1 MALRRRH
8 TKIVCTV
15 GPACGDQ
22 ETLFQMIRAGMDVA
36 RFNFSHGTHEEHGA
50 RMENLRWAA
59 RRAGKRIG
67 IMLDTRGPEIRLGE
81 FQDGKAYLEE
91 GSRFVLT
98 AEKILGNSKQ
108 ASVSFPKLSE
118 IVSPGTL
125 ILLDDG
131 NIQLEALEAGDGVIV
146 TRVLN
151 SGWISD
157 RKKVA
162 VPGSRIEGLPAVS
175 EKDKA
180 DIRFGVEHGIDFV
193 AASFI
198 RSADD
203 VLDVRRVLEELGSK
217 AQIIAKVES
226 VAGVNALEEILKA
239 ADGLMVARGD
249 LGVEYPP
256 EEIPGLQKK
265 MINLANRLGKPVI
278 TATQMLESM
287 IENPRATRAEA
298 SDVANAILDGTDA
311 VMLSG
316 ETASGKYPV
325 EAVKFMAKVALEA
338 EKLLDTE
345 AFMSKYSGTIANVT
359 EAVSRSAVECAIVL
373 GASAIITPTESGY
386 TARMVARFRPR
397 IPVFA
402 VTPHEETCGWLTC
415 VWGVETVM
423 GPKMPEHFL
432 GPEDTSDAKEVRD
445 AERHGTAEESVQSK
459 DAGLSGAQAGH
470 GQTGDVSD
478 MAISVLREKGLIED
492 GALCVVTKGVP
503 QGVSGTTNVMEIR
516 TVGDVLLK
524 GSGIGQMAVSGKV
537 VVAETGEEAVSKA
550 FPGCILV
557 ARATDKAF
565 VPALRKAAALIME
578 QGGLT
583 SDGAIAALHLNI
595 PAVVGAVNATKLL
608 KNGDIV
614 TVDGARGVVYRGVA
628 RVR

>member
-1 MALRRRH
+1 MAVNRRR
-8 TKIVCTV
+8 TKIVCTI
-15 GPACGDQ
+15 GPSCGEQ

-50 RMENLRWAA
+50 RMESLKWAA
-59 RRAGKRIG
+59 NRAGKRIG

-81 FQDGKAYLEE
+81 FEGGKAYLEE
-91 GSRFVLT
+91 GSRFTLT
-98 AEKILGNSKQ
+98 AEPTPGNSKQ
-108 ASVSFPKLSE
+108 ACVSFPRLSE
-118 IVSPGTL
+118 VVSPGTL

-131 NIQLEALEAGDGVIV
+131 NIQLETLEAGDGVIV

-157 RKKVA
+157 RKKVS

-180 DIRFGVEHGIDFV
+180 DIKFGVENGIDFV
-193 AASFI
+193 AASFV

-203 VLDVRRVLEELGSK
+203 VLDVRRVLEELDSK

-226 VAGVNALEEILKA
+226 VYGVNSVEEILKA

-256 EEIPGLQKK
+256 EEIPVLQKK

-287 IENPRATRAEA
+287 IDHPRATRAEA
-298 SDVANAILDGTDA
+298 SDIANAILDGTDA

-325 EAVKFMAKVALEA
+325 EAVKFMSRVALQA
-338 EKLLDTE
+338 EKLLDHE
-345 AFMSKYSGTIANVT
+345 AFLSRCTGTTTNVT
-359 EAVSRSAVECAIVL
+359 EAVSRSAVESAMAL

-386 TARMVARFRPR
+386 TARMVARFRPD

-423 GPKMPEHFL
+423 GPRMSGNL
-432 GPEDTSDAKEVRD
+432 VGSEDTDDVLDAGRAWMAGD
-445 AERHGTAEESVQSK
+445 AAKSK
-459 DAGLSGAQAGH
+459 DTGNPGTDT
-470 GQTGDVSD
+470 GQGQPGDVSD
-478 MAISVLREKGLIED
+478 MAINVLREKGLIED

-516 TVGDVLLK
+516 TVGDVVLK

-537 VVAETGEEAVSKA
+537 VVADTGEEAVDKA

-557 ARATDKAF
+557 APATDKSF

-583 SDGAIAALHLNI
+583 SDGAIAALHLSI
-595 PAVVGAVNATKLL
+595 PAVVGARNATKIL

-614 TVDGARGVVYRGVA
+614 TVDGERGVVYRGVA

>member
-1 MALRRRH
+1 LY
-8 TKIVCTV
+8 
-15 GPACGDQ
+15 
-22 ETLFQMIRAGMDVA
+22 QMIRAGMDVA
-36 RFNFSHGTHEEHGA
+36 RFNFSHGTHEEHGM

-59 RRAGKRIG
+59 ERAGKRIG
-67 IMLDTRGPEIRLGE
+67 LMLDTKGPEIRLGE
-81 FQDGKAYLEE
+81 FQGGKAFLEE
-91 GSRFVLT
+91 GSRFTLT
-98 AEKILGNSKQ
+98 AEKILGNDEQ
-108 ASVSFPKLSE
+108 ASVSFANLPGV
-118 IVSPGTL
+118 VSPGSL

-131 NIQLEALEAGDGVIV
+131 NVQLEVMEIGKGFII

-162 VPGSRIEGLPAVS
+162 IPGSRIEGLPAVS
-175 EKDKA
+175 EQDKE
-180 DIRFGVEHGIDFV
+180 DIMFGVENGIDFV
-193 AASFI
+193 AASFV

-203 VLDVRRVLEELGSK
+203 VLDVRRVLEELNSK
-217 AQIIAKVES
+217 ARIIAKVES
-226 VAGVNALEEILKA
+226 VYGVNALEEILKA

-256 EEIPGLQKK
+256 EEIPVLQKK
-265 MINLANRLGKPVI
+265 MISMANRLGKPVI

-316 ETASGKYPV
+316 ETALGKYPV
-325 EAVKFMAKVALEA
+325 EAVKFMARVALQA
-338 EKLLDTE
+338 EGFLDHE
-345 AFMSKYSGTIANVT
+345 VFISRSKGTTTNVT
-359 EAVSRSAVECAIVL
+359 EAVSRSAVESAIAL

-386 TARMVARFRPR
+386 TARMVARFRPE

-402 VTPHEETCGWLTC
+402 VTPHDETCGWLTC

-423 GPKMPEHFL
+423 GPRMSGALP
-432 GPEDTSDAKEVRD
+432 GSGNSGDAGDVRD
-445 AERHGTAEESVQSK
+445 AREARRDWTGGNAGRRKDSGVLGTAGRGQLG
-459 DAGLSGAQAGH
+459 DALPGDVLP
-470 GQTGDVSD
+470 GDVSD
-478 MAISVLREKGLIED
+478 MAIDVLREKGLIED

-516 TVGDVLLK
+516 TVGDVVLQ

-537 VVAETGEEAVSKA
+537 VVAATGEEAVDKA

-557 ARATDKAF
+557 APATDKSF

-595 PAVVGAVNATKLL
+595 PAVVGARNATKLL

-614 TVDGARGVVYRGVA
+614 TVDGERGVVYRGVA